1 VSSGEASAADGRG
14 RRAAGYDALVAFIS
28 FPEGF
33 QWGAAT
39 AAYQIEGAAYEDGKG
54 LSIWDVFCKQP
65 GRVLG
70 GESGDV
76 ACDHYH
82 RFRDDVALMAE
93 LGLQTYR
100 FSLSWPRVIPF
111 GAGDVNEPGLA
122 FYDRLVDELLGA
134 GIQPAA
140 TLYHWDLPQALQDRG
155 GWADRDTALRFADY
169 AALAFDRL
177 GDRVTRWI
185 THNEPIV
192 TSMAGHRN
200 GVLAPGIRDLAITA
214 RVVHHLLLSHGL
226 AVRAFRA
233 AGHPGEIGLTN
244 ANTSYEAG
252 DERPETAVALEL
264 ARDFDTRLFHDPI
277 YGRGYPASV
286 LRYYESKG
294 APFPIEADDL
304 DTIAAP
310 TDFLGVNLYTRRR
323 VLPDASRSVGF
334 DMAEPTLPL
343 TDMGYEAAP
352 HALGDFVDFV
362 SAEYGRPRIYVTEN
376 GVADDTGPVGGRV
389 DDEARIRLLRG
400 FLAGLATAIE
410 KGADVRAYYVW
421 SLLDNFEWAY
431 GYSKRFGIVWTDYP
445 TQARIPKESARFYSE
460 VIRHNGVTL

>member
-1 VSSGEASAADGRG
+1 M
-14 RRAAGYDALVAFIS
+14 AFVS
-28 FPEGF
+28 FPDGF
-33 QWGAAT
+33 EWGAAT

-54 LSIWDVFCKQP
+54 LSIWDVFCRQP
-65 GRVLG
+65 GRVQG
-70 GESGDV
+70 GDSGDV

-93 LGLQTYR
+93 LGLQAYR
-100 FSLSWPRVIPF
+100 FSISWPRVIPF
-111 GAGDVNEPGLA
+111 GAGEVNESGLA
-122 FYDRLVDELLGA
+122 FYDRLVDELLAA
-134 GIQPAA
+134 GIRPTP

-169 AALAFDRL
+169 AALIFDRI

-192 TSMAGHRN
+192 TSMAGYRT

-214 RVVHHLLLSHGL
+214 RAVHHLLLSHGL

-233 AGHPGEIGLTN
+233 AGRAGEIGLTN
-244 ANTSYEAG
+244 ANTSYEPA
-252 DERPETAVALEL
+252 DERPETAAALEL

-277 YGRGYPASV
+277 YGRGYPTSV

-304 DTIAAP
+304 DAIAAP

-362 SAEYGRPRIYVTEN
+362 SAEYGQPTIYVTEN
-376 GVADDTGPVGGRV
+376 GVADDSAPVAGRV
-389 DDEARIRLLRG
+389 DDQPRIRLLRG
-400 FLAGLATAIE
+400 FLAGLAGAIE
-410 KGADVRAYYVW
+410 RGADVRGYYVW

-431 GYSKRFGIVWTDYP
+431 GYSKRFGIVWTDYQ

-460 VIRHNGVTL
+460 VIRSNGVVL